1 MISDQTTRPARL
13 ALPPPSGGEL
23 SLFALVE
30 VLFRHLKLFLLV
42 AGVVFALA
50 LAWIFGTP
58 RKYESHASILVQNA
72 RSNVVI
78 TAGNNE
84 APEGSRELTEEEL
97 NSDVQVLLSR
107 DMLDEVV
114 HPGWNKRPRTDYSRA
129 EIIDHEKAVGG
140 LARRL
145 EAPVVHKSNVLTATI
160 TAPTPEQAQEEM
172 QRLIAA
178 FIARQRQISR
188 PPGATRF
195 FAQQAERYKKE
206 LAQAQMALA
215 EFQNQK
221 NLVNVNDR
229 ETTLSS
235 NVTTAENQRRDADVQ
250 IRELEKRIEANSALM
265 ETMPNRQTTQER
277 TTPLTGALDQLTT
290 QLVTLKNQQTELL
303 NKYPPTD
310 RAVRQVE
317 LQIVEVEAGIRAAS
331 SPKSREAAT
340 DINPAWQQLQ
350 NDLAL
355 MRSQLSGLRARR
367 AVLSNQIETSQTALN
382 TTEGLTPTFT
392 SLQRKV
398 DELDSNYQA
407 FLKKRD
413 EAEIADSMD
422 RQDLVNFAVVE
433 APSYSLTPVHP
444 KPVRDIF
451 LALITAFLLGGIAVF
466 LMESVRDT
474 AGAAAELERWSRYP
488 VLATVPW
495 THQPELPANTRLLT
509 NGRTGRDQTDA
520 EEAGVDLA
528 NARLAY
534 YRSRT
539 EN

>member
-1 MISDQTTRPARL
+1 
-13 ALPPPSGGEL
+13 
-23 SLFALVE
+23 
-30 VLFRHLKLFLLV
+30 
-42 AGVVFALA
+42 
-50 LAWIFGTP
+50 
-58 RKYESHASILVQNA
+58 
-72 RSNVVI
+72 
-78 TAGNNE
+78 
-84 APEGSRELTEEEL
+84 
-97 NSDVQVLLSR
+97 
-107 DMLDEVV
+107 
-114 HPGWNKRPRTDYSRA
+114 
-129 EIIDHEKAVGG
+129 
-140 LARRL
+140 
-145 EAPVVHKSNVLTATI
+145 
-160 TAPTPEQAQEEM
+160 M

-195 FAQQAERYKKE
+195 FAQEAERYKKE

-215 EFQNQK
+215 EFQNQQ

-367 AVLSNQIETSQTALN
+367 AVLSNQIETSQTA
-382 TTEGLTPTFT
+382 
-392 SLQRKV
+392 
-398 DELDSNYQA
+398 
-407 FLKKRD
+407 
-413 EAEIADSMD
+413 
-422 RQDLVNFAVVE
+422 
-433 APSYSLTPVHP
+433 
-444 KPVRDIF
+444 
-451 LALITAFLLGGIAVF
+451 
-466 LMESVRDT
+466 
-474 AGAAAELERWSRYP
+474 
-488 VLATVPW
+488 
-495 THQPELPANTRLLT
+495 
-509 NGRTGRDQTDA
+509 
-520 EEAGVDLA
+520 
-528 NARLAY
+528 
-534 YRSRT
+534 
-539 EN
+539 